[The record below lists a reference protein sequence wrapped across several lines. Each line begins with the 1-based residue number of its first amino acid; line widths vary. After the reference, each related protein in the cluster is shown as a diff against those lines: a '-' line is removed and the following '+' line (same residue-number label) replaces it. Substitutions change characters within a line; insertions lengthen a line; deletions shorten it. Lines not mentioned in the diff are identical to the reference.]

1 MIGWHLDGRGYLNY
15 LSMIIYPASGAG
27 VASAVFSPSP
37 VQVGGA
43 RNRKNVGVAQLQRG
57 VLFFTAV

>member
-1 MIGWHLDGRGYLNY
+1 MIGWHLDGRGCLNY
-15 LSMIIYPASGAG
+15 LPIIIYPASGAD
-27 VASAVFSPSP
+27 VASAVFSPSL

-43 RNRKNVGVAQLQRG
+43 RNGKNVGVVQLQRG